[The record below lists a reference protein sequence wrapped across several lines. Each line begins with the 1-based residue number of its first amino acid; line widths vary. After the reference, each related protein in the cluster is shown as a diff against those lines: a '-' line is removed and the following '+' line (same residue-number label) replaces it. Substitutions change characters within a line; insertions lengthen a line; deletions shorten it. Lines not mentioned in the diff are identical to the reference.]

1 MEAIFVGVAPA
12 PAALGGH
19 VAPVLQEL
27 GRRLSAEAVIVGDEG
42 EEREVPG
49 ESEWAEG
56 GVAADVV
63 GWVERCVENVFAVA
77 FVVEGF
83 WLGERVL
90 QVVRSWDGVV
100 EWVDELGLTLCRRSM
115 GTGLLLVE

>member
-12 PAALGGH
+12 PAALRGH

-27 GRRLSAEAVIVGDEG
+27 GGRLSAEAVVVGDEG

-49 ESEWAEG
+49 EGEWAEG
-56 GVAADVV
+56 GVAANVV
-63 GWVERCVENVFAVA
+63 GWVERRVENVFAVA

-83 WLGERVL
+83 WVEERAL
-90 QVVRSWDGVV
+90 EVVRSWERVGCLCVDAQ
-100 EWVDELGLTLCRRSM
+100 WVQDCC
-115 GTGLLLVE
+115 